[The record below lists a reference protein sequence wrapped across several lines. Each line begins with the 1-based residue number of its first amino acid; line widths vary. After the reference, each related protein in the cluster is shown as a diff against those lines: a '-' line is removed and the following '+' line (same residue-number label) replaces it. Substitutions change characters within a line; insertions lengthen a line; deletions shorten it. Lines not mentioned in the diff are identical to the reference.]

1 MARTAASMT
10 YSSPAASVLGLAEA
24 SARAERQQQGKLNLV
39 AHNGANLVGG
49 AELALIHLLR
59 GLLDRGHQVSLAC
72 NHDIVADAAVL
83 HRVPALVMPLRGDA
97 VFADAFRFAQFLK
110 REAPDAFLLGTFKK
124 IWLGGMAAR
133 RARIS
138 RVVARVGLAS
148 DTPRRWKYRYAVQR
162 WIDTVVLNAES
173 MRAGF
178 LADVPDYDPGRVV
191 TIHTGIIRPRC
202 SKPAGAVRTELG
214 IPASAQVIGAVA
226 RLSRQKR
233 LERLIQSTQGLPDVH
248 CIIAG
253 EGDQRAQLEALRGQL
268 GLDARVH
275 LLGQRTDVGD
285 VLAALDLFVVCSDQE
300 GMANAMLEAMAAG
313 VPVLSTP
320 VSGAHEALQPLSDG
334 RQPGRVLASYAY
346 NEMTGTVRD
355 MLAKPPLLRLMAE
368 AAQQAARERFDFDR
382 MVSEYEVILSGGTLG
397 RALETP

>member
-1 MARTAASMT
+1 
-10 YSSPAASVLGLAEA
+10 
-24 SARAERQQQGKLNLV
+24 
-39 AHNGANLVGG
+39 
-49 AELALIHLLR
+49 
-59 GLLDRGHQVSLAC
+59 
-72 NHDIVADAAVL
+72 
-83 HRVPALVMPLRGDA
+83 
-97 VFADAFRFAQFLK
+97 
-110 REAPDAFLLGTFKK
+110 
-124 IWLGGMAAR
+124 
-133 RARIS
+133 
-138 RVVARVGLAS
+138 LAS

-191 TIHTGIIRPRC
+191 TIHTGVIRPRC

>member
-1 MARTAASMT
+1 MARTVASMT

-59 GLLDRGHQVSLAC
+59 GLHDRGHQVSLAC
-72 NHDIVADAAVL
+72 NHDIVADAAVMQ
-83 HRVPALVMPLRGDA
+83 RVPALVMPLRGDA
-97 VFADAFRFAQFLK
+97 VIADAFRFAQFLK

-133 RARIS
+133 RARVS

-148 DTPRRWKYRYAVQR
+148 DTPRRWKYRYAVEH

-173 MRAGF
+173 MRAAF
-178 LADVPDYDPGRVV
+178 LANVPAYDARRVV
-191 TIHTGIIRPRC
+191 TIHNGVIPPRC
-202 SKPAGAVRTELG
+202 SKPNGAVRTELG
-214 IPASAQVIGAVA
+214 IPAHAQVIGAAA

-233 LERLIQSTQGLPDVH
+233 LERLIQATDGLPDVH

-253 EGDQRAQLEALRGQL
+253 EGDQRTQLEAMRKQL
-268 GLDARVH
+268 GLERRVH
-275 LLGQRTDVGD
+275 LLGHRTDLGD
-285 VLAALDLFVVCSDQE
+285 VLAAIDLFVVCSDQE
-300 GMANAMLEAMAAG
+300 GMANAMLEAMTAG
-313 VPVLSTP
+313 VPVVSTP
-320 VSGAHEALQPLSDG
+320 VSGAHEALRPLTDG
-334 RQPGRVLASYAY
+334 CQPGRVMATFDVDELIRTLGELLA
-346 NEMTGTVRD
+346 R
-355 MLAKPPLLRLMAE
+355 PPLIRLMAE